1 MSLLTR
7 LSLVNRL
14 VVALLSIAVLI
25 FGVVAITT
33 LKQEL
38 IPSTQAPQ
46 AVVSA
51 TYPGSSP
58 QIVAD
63 EVADPI
69 EQAVKSVTGVTK
81 VSSSSTTGSTNITVE
96 WDYGNDDDKVLADL
110 QNAVNSVKSTLPDE
124 VTTNV
129 QAGSTDD
136 IPVLQLAV
144 ASDLPLDKLGPLVD
158 DRVVDQLEAVD
169 GVRTVQVT
177 GEDTTRIEITTK
189 ASQLDK
195 YDLTVDGVTQSV
207 QSQLTALP
215 AGTSYDAD
223 QALSVEVGTAPDSV
237 KTVAALPVA
246 TEKYGAKR
254 LDQLATVKVAAIERT
269 SISRADG
276 RPSLGLVVLKSSD
289 ADAVA
294 VSHAVTG
301 LTPQL
306 SRDLGHNA
314 SFTTVFDQSPLIEE
328 SLHDLA
334 TEGGLGLGFAVLI
347 ILVFLLSVR
356 STVITAI
363 SIPLSLL
370 IAMVGLWAADYSLN
384 LFTLAALT
392 VAVGRVVDDSIVV
405 IENIKRRT
413 GHTRRPSMDDIV
425 AAVKE
430 VGGAVTASTLT
441 TVAVFLPVA
450 TVSGSTGELF
460 RPFAVTVAIALVA
473 SLVVALTIV
482 PLLAYWFMRGKKT
495 VDGSPAGAADEAEH
509 VTRLQR
515 GYLPL
520 LTFSLKHPVIVL
532 GLALVLLGGT
542 AGATSILKTDFLGSF
557 GDDRALL
564 VTQTLPAGL
573 RLEASAKAAA
583 EVETRL
589 AADRDIKNYQA
600 TVGQPGS
607 PNVVQY
613 SITLTDAADTDAATA
628 NLRSS
633 LAETPDGGDVVVQP
647 GSAAYSSNDLTVT
660 LSGDDEKTLRDAS
673 DQLLTLVKQVP
684 QLTDVT
690 SNLSEQRP
698 LLRVAIDRKRAAELG
713 FTQAEV
719 GSAVSTALQGAMAG
733 TITLDGD
740 TTDVYVRTHT
750 ADASPKQI
758 AALKLPVTQLQQQL
772 AVDKAT
778 DALDA
783 RSDDLKDRGDALSDR
798 GDALSDR
805 SDALTDQQKDLANRQ
820 QATGDEQQDKANAKA
835 QDGKKD
841 LLDSRDDAKDSVGKA
856 KKALSNAKKID
867 VGPAPTPPQ
876 PVNGEPVA
884 TAAQLQYAQQVQAY
898 QAKVAGKQSAI
909 AQASA
914 GVKQAESG
922 VDQLNDQVKSTNEQ
936 LSDSADQQ
944 RTANRYRSESDQL
957 SDEGDALQ
965 DEQKKLTDEQKDL
978 QDDQQDLADD
988 QQDLADLKARPIEV
1002 GDLAKVVT
1010 EDAPSTV
1017 RREDGKQAVTITG
1030 TPSGTDLG
1038 AVNTALTAKVA
1049 EFSPPPGVTV
1059 VSGGASA
1066 DQAKAFSQ
1074 LGLAMGLAIVL
1085 VFIIMV
1091 ATFKSLVQPLI
1102 LLVAIPFAATGAL
1115 GGLLVTGTPLGVPAM
1130 IGLLM
1135 LIGIVVTNAIVLID
1149 LINSYRERGEDP
1161 LTAIIDGARLR
1172 LRPIIMTAAATVF
1185 ALLPMGLGLT
1195 GAGGGFIGRPLAVV
1209 VIGGLVSST
1218 LLTLLLV
1225 PVLYGLVARVAGK
1238 RARAQLAPAVPARA
1252 EGDQPTT
1259 IR

>member
-14 VVALLSIAVLI
+14 VVALLSIAVVI
-25 FGVVAITT
+25 FGIVAITT

-46 AVVSA
+46 AVVNA

-96 WDYGNDDDKVLADL
+96 WDYGNDDDKVLADI
-110 QNAVNSVKSTLPDE
+110 QNAINSVESTLPDG

-129 QAGSTDD
+129 QAGSSDD

-144 ASDLPLDKLGPLVD
+144 ASDLSLTELGPLVE
-158 DRVVDQLEAVD
+158 DRVVNKLEAVD

-189 ASQLDK
+189 AAELDR
-195 YDLTVDGVTQSV
+195 YDLTVAGVTQSV
-207 QSQLTALP
+207 QNELTALP
-215 AGTSYDAD
+215 AGTSYDGD
-223 QALSVEVGTAPDSV
+223 SALSVEVGSAPDSL
-237 KTVAALPVA
+237 KSVAALPIA
-246 TEKYGAKR
+246 TEKHGAKR
-254 LDQLATVKVAAIERT
+254 LDQLASVKISAIERT

-276 RPSLGLVVLKSSD
+276 RPALGLVVLKSSD
-289 ADAVA
+289 ADSVA
-294 VSHAVTG
+294 VSHAVTD
-301 LTPQL
+301 LTPAL
-306 SRDLGHNA
+306 AKDLGNNA
-314 SFTTVFDQSPLIEE
+314 SFTTVFDQSPLIED
-328 SLHDLA
+328 SLNDLA

-473 SLVVALTIV
+473 SLFVALTIV

-495 VDGSPAGAADEAEH
+495 ADGNPATAVAEAER
-509 VTRLQR
+509 VTKLQR

-520 LTFSLKHPVIVL
+520 LTFSLKHPIIVL
-532 GLALVLLGGT
+532 GMALVVLGGT
-542 AGATSILKTDFLGSF
+542 VGATAFLKTDFLGSF

-573 RLEASAKAAA
+573 RLEASSEAA
-583 EVETRL
+583 EQVETTL
-589 AADRDIKNYQA
+589 KNNADIKNYQA

-613 SITLTDAADTDAATA
+613 YITLTDAADPDAAT
-628 NLRSS
+628 NSLRGE
-633 LAETPDGGDVVVQP
+633 LAETRDGGDIVVQP

-660 LSGDDEKTLRDAS
+660 ISGDDAKTLRTAS
-673 DQLLTLVKQVP
+673 DELLTLVKQVP
-684 QLTDVT
+684 DLTDVT
-690 SNLSEQRP
+690 SNLADERP
-698 LLRVAIDRKRAAELG
+698 LLRVSINRTRAAELG
-713 FTQAEV
+713 FTQSEV
-719 GSAVSTALQGAMAG
+719 GAAVSTALQGSKAG
-733 TITLDGD
+733 SITLDND
-740 TTDVYVRTHT
+740 TTDVYIRTH
-750 ADASPKQI
+750 APDASPKQI

-772 AVDKAT
+772 AVDKAS

-783 RSDDLKDRGDALSDR
+783 RSDELTDRGDALTDRGDALSDK
-798 GDALSDR
+798 
-805 SDALTDQQKDLANRQ
+805 SDALADRQTDLADRQ
-820 QATGDEQQDKANAKA
+820 KATGEKQQDKANAKA
-835 QDGKKD
+835 QDGKDD
-841 LLDSRDDAKDSVGKA
+841 LLDSRSDARSAVSKA
-856 KKALSNAKKID
+856 KKALSDAKKID
-867 VGPAPTPPQ
+867 VGQPPAYVPPDPTNPA
-876 PVNGEPVA
+876 VGAAYLVA
-884 TAAQLQYAQQVQAY
+884 LQTY
-898 QAKVAGKQSAI
+898 QGKVAGKQSAI

-914 GVKQAESG
+914 GVKQAEAG
-922 VDQLNDQVKSTNEQ
+922 VDQLDDQVKSTNEQ
-936 LSDSADQQ
+936 LADSADQQ
-944 RTANRYRSESDQL
+944 AQADKYSDEGDQL
-957 SDEGDALQ
+957 SDEGDVLK
-965 DEQKKLTDEQKDL
+965 DEQKKLTDDQK
-978 QDDQQDLADD
+978 DLADD
-988 QQDLADLKARPIEV
+988 QKALGDDQKDLADLKARPIEV
-1002 GDLAKVVT
+1002 GDLATVKT
-1010 EDAPSTV
+1010 EAAPSTV
-1017 RREDGKQAVTITG
+1017 RREDSKQAVTITG
-1030 TPSGTDLG
+1030 TPAGTDLG

-1049 EFSPPPGVTV
+1049 EFTPPPGVTV

-1195 GAGGGFIGRPLAVV
+1195 GAGGGFIGKPLAVV

-1238 RARAQLAPAVPARA
+1238 KARAQLAVATPARA
-1252 EGDQPTT
+1252 EEDTPTT
-1259 IR
+1259 IS

>member
-14 VVALLSIAVLI
+14 VVALLSVAVVI
-25 FGVVAITT
+25 FGVVAVTT

-38 IPSTQAPQ
+38 IPSTTAPM
-46 AVVSA
+46 ALITA

-69 EQAVKSVTGVTK
+69 EQEVRSVTGVTK
-81 VSSSSTTGSTNITVE
+81 VSSSSTTGSSTVTVE
-96 WDYGNDDDKVLADL
+96 WDYGLDNDKVLADIS
-110 QNAVNSVKSTLPDE
+110 NAINSVKSTLPDD

-129 QAGSTDD
+129 AVGSSDD

-144 ASDLPLDKLGPLVD
+144 AADLPLTQLGPLVE
-158 DRVVDQLEAVD
+158 DRVVDKLEAVE

-177 GEDTTRIEITTK
+177 GEDTTRVEITTK
-189 ASQLDK
+189 AAELDK
-195 YDLTVDGVTQSV
+195 YDLTVAGVTQSV
-207 QSQLTALP
+207 TDQLTAIP
-215 AGTSYDAD
+215 AGTSYDGNT
-223 QALSVEVGTAPDSV
+223 ALTVEVGSAPDSV

-246 TEKYGAKR
+246 TEDHGAKR
-254 LDQLATVKVAAIERT
+254 LDQLATVKMASIERT
-269 SISRADG
+269 SISRAGG
-276 RPSLGLVVLKSSD
+276 RPAIGLAVLKSSD
-289 ADAVA
+289 ADSVE
-294 VSHAVTG
+294 VSHAVTA
-301 LTPQL
+301 LTPDL
-306 SRDLGHNA
+306 ARDLGSNA

-356 STVITAI
+356 STIITAI

-460 RPFAVTVAIALVA
+460 RPFAVTVAIALTA
-473 SLVVALTIV
+473 SLFVALTIV

-495 VDGSPAGAADEAEH
+495 ADAREAAGSEAEH

-515 GYLPL
+515 GYLPV
-520 LTFSLKHPVIVL
+520 LTFSLRHPIVVL
-532 GLALVLLGGT
+532 GVAVVILAGT
-542 AGATSILKTDFLGSF
+542 IGATSFLKTDFLGAF

-573 RLEASAKAAA
+573 KLDAAA
-583 EVETRL
+583 EASEQVESEL
-589 AADRDIKNYQA
+589 SANPDVKNYQA
-600 TVGQPGS
+600 TIGQPGS
-607 PNVVQY
+607 PNLVQY
-613 SITLTDAADTDAATA
+613 FITLTDEADTIAATA
-628 NLRSS
+628 NLRSQ
-633 LAETPDGGDVVVQP
+633 LAETPDGGEIVVEP

-660 LSGDDEKTLRDAS
+660 LSGADADTLRQAS
-673 DQLLTLVKQVP
+673 DDLLGMVKQVP

-690 SNLSEQRP
+690 SNLADERP
-698 LLRVAIDRKRAAELG
+698 QLRISINRNRAAELG
-713 FTQAEV
+713 FTQGEIGA
-719 GSAVSTALQGAMAG
+719 GISSALQGAKAG
-733 TITLDGD
+733 SITVDND
-740 TTDVYVRTHT
+740 TTDVYVRTH
-750 ADASPKQI
+750 APDATPKQI
-758 AALKLPVTQLQQQL
+758 AALKLPITALQQQL
-772 AVDKAT
+772 AVDKAS

-798 GDALSDR
+798 GDALTDQ
-805 SDALTDQQKDLANRQ
+805 SDALTDRQKNLADRQ
-820 QATGDEQQDKANAKA
+820 QATGDEQQDDANEKADDAK
-835 QDGKKD
+835 DD
-841 LLDSRDDAKDSVGKA
+841 LVDSRDDAKDAVKKA
-856 KKALSNAKKID
+856 KEDLDEAENTPKPRPADPAITANVLANAQALAAWQGRID
-867 VGPAPTPPQ
+867 
-876 PVNGEPVA
+876 
-884 TAAQLQYAQQVQAY
+884 
-898 QAKVAGKQSAI
+898 QAKI
-909 AQASA
+909 AL
-914 GVKQAESG
+914 KQAESG

-936 LSDSADQQ
+936 LDDSADQQ
-944 RTANRYRSESDQL
+944 RTADRYRSESDTL
-957 SDEGDALQ
+957 SDEGDVLQ
-965 DEQKKLTDEQKDL
+965 DEQKKLTDDQKDL
-978 QDDQQDLADD
+978 QDDQSDLADD

-1002 GDLAKVVT
+1002 RDVAKVET

-1030 TPSGTDLG
+1030 TPAGSDLG
-1038 AVNTALTAKVA
+1038 SVNTALTAKVA
-1049 EFSPPPGVTV
+1049 EFTPPAGVTV

-1091 ATFKSLVQPLI
+1091 ATFKSLIQPLI

-1149 LINSYRERGEDP
+1149 LINTYRERGEDP

-1195 GAGGGFIGRPLAVV
+1195 GAGGGFIGKPLAVV

-1238 RARAQLAPAVPARA
+1238 RARAQLAGVPVRA
-1252 EGDQPTT
+1252 EEDLPTVG
-1259 IR
+1259 R

>member
-1 MSLLTR
+1 MSHLTR

-14 VVALLSIAVLI
+14 VVALLSIAVVV
-25 FGVVAITT
+25 FGIVAITT

-46 AVVSA
+46 AFINA

-58 QIVAD
+58 AIVAD

-69 EQAVKSVTGVTK
+69 EQAVRSVTGVTK
-81 VSSSSTTGSTNITVE
+81 VSSTSTTGSTNITVE
-96 WDYGNDDDKVLADL
+96 WDYGNDDDTVVADL
-110 QNAVNSVKSTLPDE
+110 QNAVNSVESTLPDE

-129 QAGSTDD
+129 QTGSSDD

-144 ASDLPLDKLGPLVD
+144 ASDLSLTQLGTLVD
-158 DRVVDQLEAVD
+158 DRVVNKLEAVD

-177 GEDTTRIEITTK
+177 GQDTTRIEITTK

-195 YDLTVDGVTQSV
+195 YDLTVAGVTQSV

-215 AGTSYDAD
+215 AGTSYDGSS
-223 QALSVEVGTAPDSV
+223 ALSVEVGTAPNSLES
-237 KTVAALPVA
+237 VAALPIA
-246 TEKYGAKR
+246 TEDHGAKR
-254 LDQLATVKVAAIERT
+254 LDQLATVEISAIERT

-276 RPSLGLVVLKSSD
+276 RPALGLVVLKSSD

-294 VSHAVTG
+294 VSHAVTD

-306 SRDLGHNA
+306 ARDLGSNA

-328 SLHDLA
+328 SLNDLA
-334 TEGGLGLGFAVLI
+334 VEGALGLGFAVLI

-356 STVITAI
+356 STIITAI

-413 GHTRRPSMDDIV
+413 GHTLRPSMDDIV

-473 SLVVALTIV
+473 SLFVALTIV
-482 PLLAYWFMRGKKT
+482 PLLAYWFMRGKKAP
-495 VDGSPAGAADEAEH
+495 DGSLAATANEAEH

-520 LTFSLKHPVIVL
+520 LVFSLKHPIIVL
-532 GLALVLLGGT
+532 GLAVVVLAGT
-542 AGATSILKTDFLGSF
+542 VGATSFLKTNFLGSF

-573 RLEASAKAAA
+573 RLEASSEAA
-583 EVETRL
+583 EQVE
-589 AADRDIKNYQA
+589 AALRSNEDVKNYQA

-613 SITLTDAADTDAATA
+613 FLTLTDAADTVAATN
-628 NLRSS
+628 NLRSQ
-633 LAETPDGGDVVVQP
+633 LAETRDGGDIVVQP

-660 LSGDDEKTLRDAS
+660 LSGDDADKLRTAS
-673 DQLLTLVKQVP
+673 DELLTLVKQVP

-690 SNLSEQRP
+690 SNLADERP
-698 LLRVAIDRKRAAELG
+698 LLRVSINRTRAAELG
-713 FTQAEV
+713 FTQAEI
-719 GSAVSTALQGAMAG
+719 GSAVSTALQGSKAG
-733 TITLDGD
+733 SITLDND
-740 TTDVYVRTHT
+740 TTDVYVRTHSR
-750 ADASPKQI
+750 DASPKQI
-758 AALKLPVTQLQQQL
+758 AALKLPVSQLQQQL
-772 AVDKAT
+772 AVDKAS
-778 DALDA
+778 DALEK
-783 RSDDLKDRGDALSDR
+783 RSDDLSDR

-805 SDALTDQQKDLANRQ
+805 SDTLSDQQKDLGDRQ
-820 QATGDEQQDKANAKA
+820 KATGEEQQDKANAKA
-835 QDGKKD
+835 QQGKED
-841 LLDSRDDAKDSVGKA
+841 LLDSRGDARKAVRQAKKQLAEAEKA
-856 KKALSNAKKID
+856 KPMFD
-867 VGPAPTPPQ
+867 TVPP
-876 PVNGEPVA
+876 PG
-884 TAAQLQYAQQVQAY
+884 TAEAILYAQSEGARKANIE
-898 QAKVAGKQSAI
+898 QAK
-909 AQASA
+909 A
-914 GVKQAESG
+914 GVKQAEAG
-922 VDQLNDQVKSTNEQ
+922 VDQLDDQVKSTNEQ
-936 LSDSADQQ
+936 LSDSAEQQ
-944 RTANRYRSESDQL
+944 AQSDAYSNESDRL
-957 SDEGDALQ
+957 ADAGEVLQ
-965 DEQKKLTDEQKDL
+965 DEQKKLQDEQKE
-978 QDDQQDLADD
+978 LAED

-1002 GDLAKVVT
+1002 GDVAKVRT

-1038 AVNTALTAKVA
+1038 AVNTALMAKVA
-1049 EFSPPPGVTV
+1049 EFTPPPGVEV
-1059 VSGGASA
+1059 VQGGASA

-1074 LGLAMGLAIVL
+1074 LGLAMALAILL

-1115 GGLLVTGTPLGVPAM
+1115 AGLLLTGTPLGVPAM

-1149 LINSYRERGEDP
+1149 LINHYRLRGEDP

-1195 GAGGGFIGRPLAVV
+1195 GAGGGFIGKPLAVV

-1238 RARAQLAPAVPARA
+1238 QARAQLAAVPAARA
-1252 EGDQPTT
+1252 AEEDRPTVG
-1259 IR
+1259 R

>member
-1 MSLLTR
+1 MSHLTR

-14 VVALLSIAVLI
+14 VVALLSIAVVI

-38 IPSTQAPQ
+38 IPSTTAPM
-46 AVVSA
+46 AMVTA

-69 EQAVKSVTGVTK
+69 EQAVQGVTGVTK
-81 VSSSSTTGSTNITVE
+81 VSSSSTTGSSNITVE
-96 WDYGNDDDKVLADL
+96 WDYGLDNDKVLSDIS
-110 QNAVNSVKSTLPDE
+110 NAINSIESTLPDD

-129 QAGSTDD
+129 QTGGSDD

-144 ASDLPLDKLGPLVD
+144 ASDLSLTKLGPLVD
-158 DRVVDQLEAVD
+158 DRVVDKLEAVD

-177 GEDTTRIEITTK
+177 GEDTTRVEITTK
-189 ASQLDK
+189 AAELDK
-195 YDLTVDGVTQSV
+195 YDLTVAGVTQSV
-207 QSQLTALP
+207 TDQLTALP
-215 AGTSYDAD
+215 AGTSYDGSS
-223 QALSVEVGTAPDSV
+223 ALTVEVGSAPDSV
-237 KTVAALPVA
+237 KSVARLPIA
-246 TEKYGAKR
+246 TEDHGAKR
-254 LDQLATVKVAAIERT
+254 LDQLATVKIASIERT

-276 RPSLGLVVLKSSD
+276 RPALGLTVLKTSD
-289 ADAVA
+289 ADSVE
-294 VSHAVTG
+294 VSHAVTA
-301 LTPQL
+301 LTPEL
-306 SRDLGHNA
+306 ARDLGNNA

-328 SLHDLA
+328 SLNDLA

-356 STVITAI
+356 STIITAI

-460 RPFAVTVAIALVA
+460 RPFAVTVAIALTA
-473 SLVVALTIV
+473 SLFVALTIV
-482 PLLAYWFMRGKKT
+482 PLLAFWFMRGKKT
-495 VDGSPAGAADEAEH
+495 VEAREAAESESER

-520 LTFSLKHPVIVL
+520 LTFSLKHPIVVV
-532 GLALVLLGGT
+532 GVAVAILAGT
-542 AGATSILKTDFLGSF
+542 IGATSFLKTDFLGSF

-573 RLEASAKAAA
+573 KLEASSEAA
-583 EVETRL
+583 EQVESELKANT
-589 AADRDIKNYQA
+589 DIKNYQA
-600 TVGQPGS
+600 TIGQPGS
-607 PNVVQY
+607 PNLVQY
-613 SITLTDAADTDAATA
+613 YITLTDTADTVAATN
-628 NLRSS
+628 NLRSQ
-633 LAETPDGGDVVVQP
+633 LAETPDGGDIVVEP

-660 LSGDDEKTLRDAS
+660 VSGDDAKTLRTAS
-673 DQLLTLVKQVP
+673 DELLGMVKQVP
-684 QLTDVT
+684 SLTDVS
-690 SNLSEQRP
+690 SNLADERP
-698 LLRVAIDRKRAAELG
+698 LLRVSINRTRAAELG
-713 FTQAEV
+713 FTQAEI
-719 GSAVSTALQGAMAG
+719 GAGVSSALQGAKAG
-733 TITLDGD
+733 SITLDND
-740 TTDVYVRTHT
+740 TTDVYVRTH
-750 ADASPKQI
+750 APDATPKQI
-758 AALKLPVTQLQQQL
+758 AALKLPITPLQKQL

-783 RSDDLKDRGDALSDR
+783 RSDDLKDRGDALTDR
-798 GDALSDR
+798 GDALSDQ
-805 SDALTDQQKDLANRQ
+805 SDALADRQTDLGDRQ
-820 QATGDEQQDKANAKA
+820 QATGDKQQDDANKKA
-835 QDGKKD
+835 QDGKDD
-841 LLDSRDDAKDSVGKA
+841 LVDSRDDAKDAVKKA
-856 KKALSNAKKID
+856 KKALSDAKKID
-867 VGPAPTPPQ
+867 VGDQPTYVAPDPDNPA
-876 PVNGEPVA
+876 VG
-884 TAAQLQYAQQVQAY
+884 AAYLAALQTY
-898 QAKVAGKQSAI
+898 QGKVAGKESAI
-909 AQASA
+909 QQASA
-914 GVKQAESG
+914 AVKQAESG
-922 VDQLNDQVKSTNEQ
+922 VDQLDDQVKSTNEQ
-936 LSDSADQQ
+936 LDDSADQQ
-944 RTANRYRSESDQL
+944 RTADRYRGESDQL
-957 SDEGDALQ
+957 TDDGDVLK
-965 DEQKKLTDEQKDL
+965 DEQKRLTDDQKDL
-978 QDDQQDLADD
+978 QDDQSDLADD

-1002 GDLAKVVT
+1002 GDVAKVLI

-1030 TPSGTDLG
+1030 TPAGTDLG

-1049 EFSPPPGVTV
+1049 EFTPPPGVTV
-1059 VSGGASA
+1059 VAGGASA

-1091 ATFKSLVQPLI
+1091 ATFKSLIQPLI

-1149 LINSYRERGEDP
+1149 LINTYRERGEDP

-1195 GAGGGFIGRPLAVV
+1195 GAGGGFIGKPLAVV

-1225 PVLYGLVARVAGK
+1225 PVLYGLVARVVGK
-1238 RARAQLAPAVPARA
+1238 KARVQLAGVPTAPV
-1252 EGDQPTT
+1252 EEETPTVG
-1259 IR
+1259 R

>member
-14 VVALLSIAVLI
+14 VVALLSIAVVI
-25 FGVVAITT
+25 FGIVAITT

-46 AVVSA
+46 AVVNA

-69 EQAVKSVTGVTK
+69 EQAVRSVTGVTK

-96 WDYGNDDDKVLADL
+96 WDYGNDDDKVLADI
-110 QNAVNSVKSTLPDE
+110 QNAINTVKSTLPDE

-144 ASDLPLDKLGPLVD
+144 ASDLSLTKLGPLVE
-158 DRVVDQLEAVD
+158 DRVVNKLEAVD

-189 ASQLDK
+189 ASRLDK
-195 YDLTVDGVTQSV
+195 YDLTVAGVTQSV

-215 AGTSYDAD
+215 AGTSYDGD

-237 KTVAALPVA
+237 ETVAALPIA
-246 TEKYGAKR
+246 TEKHGAKR
-254 LDQLATVKVAAIERT
+254 LDQLATVKVSAIERT

-276 RPSLGLVVLKSSD
+276 RPALGLVVLKSAD
-289 ADAVA
+289 ADSVA
-294 VSHAVTG
+294 VSHAVIA
-301 LTPQL
+301 LTPEL
-306 SRDLGHNA
+306 ARDLGNNA
-314 SFTTVFDQSPLIEE
+314 SFTTVFDQSPLIEQ

-356 STVITAI
+356 STIITAI

-370 IAMVGLWAADYSLN
+370 IAMVGLWVADYSLN

-473 SLVVALTIV
+473 SLFVALTIV

-495 VDGSPAGAADEAEH
+495 ADGDPAAAVDEAEH
-509 VTRLQR
+509 VTKLQR
-515 GYLPL
+515 GYLPV
-520 LTFSLKHPVIVL
+520 LTFSLKHPFVVL
-532 GLALVLLGGT
+532 GMALVLLGGT
-542 AGATSILKTDFLGSF
+542 VGATAFLKTDFLGSF

-573 RLEASAKAAA
+573 RLEASSKAAA
-583 EVETRL
+583 EVETSL
-589 AADRDIKNYQA
+589 QANADVKNYQA

-613 SITLTDAADTDAATA
+613 FLTLTDAADTEAATA
-628 NLRSS
+628 NLRSQ
-633 LAETPDGGDVVVQP
+633 LAETPDGGDIVVQP

-660 LSGDDEKTLRDAS
+660 ISGDDEKTLRDS
-673 DQLLTLVKQVP
+673 SEQLLTLVKQVP

-690 SNLSEQRP
+690 SNLSEERP
-698 LLRVAIDRKRAAELG
+698 LLRVAINRRRAAELG
-713 FTQAEV
+713 FTQAEI
-719 GSAVSTALQGAMAG
+719 GSAVSTALQGAKAG
-733 TITLDGD
+733 TVTLNSD
-740 TTDVYVRTHT
+740 TTDVVVRTH
-750 ADASPKQI
+750 APDASPKQI

-772 AVDKAT
+772 AVDKAS

-783 RSDDLKDRGDALSDR
+783 RSDELTDR

-805 SDALTDQQKDLANRQ
+805 SDALSDKQKDLGDRQ
-820 QATGDEQQDKANAKA
+820 KAAGEEQQDKANAKA
-835 QDGKKD
+835 QDGKRD
-841 LLDSRDDAKDSVGKA
+841 LLDSRSDARSAVSKA
-856 KKALSNAKKID
+856 KRGVAEAKKIP
-867 VGPAPTPPQ
+867 VLPEPTLQANPTA
-876 PVNGEPVA
+876 VA
-884 TAAQLQYAQQVQAY
+884 LQAY
-898 QAKVAGKQSAI
+898 QAAYTQYRQSVASRENAVE
-909 AQASA
+909 QAKA

-922 VDQLNDQVKSTNEQ
+922 VDQLDDQVKSTNEQ
-936 LSDSADQQ
+936 LADSADQQ
-944 RTANRYRSESDQL
+944 AQSEAFSNEGDRL

-965 DEQKKLTDEQKDL
+965 DEQKKLQDDQKDL
-978 QDDQQDLADD
+978 GEDQK
-988 QQDLADLKARPIEV
+988 DLADLKARPIEV
-1002 GDLAKVVT
+1002 GDVAKVRT
-1010 EDAPSTV
+1010 ENAPSTV
-1017 RREDGKQAVTITG
+1017 RREDGKRAVTITG

-1149 LINSYRERGEDP
+1149 LINHYRLRGEDP

-1195 GAGGGFIGRPLAVV
+1195 GAGGGFIGKPLAVV

-1238 RARAQLAPAVPARA
+1238 KARAQLAPAAARA
-1252 EGDQPTT
+1252 EVDTPTVVS
-1259 IR
+1259 

>member
-1 MSLLTR
+1 MTR

-14 VVALLSIAVLI
+14 VVALLSIAVVI
-25 FGVVAITT
+25 FGVVAITA

-38 IPSTQAPQ
+38 IPSTTAPQ
-46 AVVSA
+46 ALVSA
-51 TYPGSSP
+51 TYAGSSP

-69 EQAVKSVTGVTK
+69 EQAVRSVTGVTK
-81 VSSSSTTGSTNITVE
+81 VSSSSTTGSTSITVE
-96 WDYGNDDDKVLADL
+96 WDYGLDNDKVLADI
-110 QNAVNSVKSTLPDE
+110 QNAINSVESTLPAD

-129 QAGSTDD
+129 QQGSSDD

-144 ASDLPLDKLGPLVD
+144 ASDLPLTKLGPLVD
-158 DRVVDQLEAVD
+158 DRVVDKLEAVD
-169 GVRTVQVT
+169 GVRTVQVS

-189 ASQLDK
+189 ASQLEK
-195 YDLTVDGVTQSV
+195 YDLTVAGVTQSITD
-207 QSQLTALP
+207 QLTALP
-215 AGTSYDAD
+215 AGTSYDGSS
-223 QALSVEVGTAPDSV
+223 ALTVEVGSAPDSV
-237 KTVAALPVA
+237 KSVAALPIA
-246 TEKYGAKR
+246 TEKDGAKR
-254 LDQLATVKVAAIERT
+254 LDQLATVKIASIERT

-276 RPSLGLVVLKSSD
+276 RPALGLAVLKSSD

-294 VSHAVTG
+294 VSHAVNG
-301 LTPQL
+301 LTPEL
-306 SRDLGHNA
+306 TRDLGNNA

-392 VAVGRVVDDSIVV
+392 IAVGRVVDDSIVV

-460 RPFAVTVAIALVA
+460 RPFAVTVAIALTA
-473 SLVVALTIV
+473 SLFVALTIV

-495 VDGSPAGAADEAEH
+495 AEAREEAASEAEH

-520 LTFSLKHPVIVL
+520 LTFSLKHPVVVL
-532 GLALVLLGGT
+532 GVAGAILAGT
-542 AGATSILKTDFLGSF
+542 LGATSLLKTDFLGSF

-573 RLEASAKAAA
+573 RLEATAEKAAQ
-583 EVETRL
+583 VESEL
-589 AADRDIKNYQA
+589 ASNRDIKNYQA

-607 PNVVQY
+607 PNIVTY
-613 SITLTDAADTDAATA
+613 SITLNDTVDTDAATA
-628 NLRSS
+628 NLRSQLVES
-633 LAETPDGGDVVVQP
+633 SDGGDIVVQP

-660 LSGDDEKTLRDAS
+660 LSGDDAATLRTAS
-673 DQLLTLVKQVP
+673 DELLGMVKQVP

-690 SNLSEQRP
+690 SNLSDERP
-698 LLRVAIDRKRAAELG
+698 LLRVAINRNRAAELG
-713 FTQAEV
+713 FTQGEIGA
-719 GSAVSTALQGAMAG
+719 AVSTALQGSKAG
-733 TITLDGD
+733 SITLDND
-740 TTDVYVRTHT
+740 TTDVFVRTH
-750 ADASPKQI
+750 APDATPKQI
-758 AALKLPVTQLQQQL
+758 AALKLPVSQLQQQM

-783 RSDDLKDRGDALSDR
+783 RSDELSDQ

-805 SDALTDQQKDLANRQ
+805 SDALTDKQKDLADRQ
-820 QATGDEQQDKANAKA
+820 KATGEEQQDKANAKA
-835 QDGKKD
+835 QDGKND
-841 LLDSRDDAKDSVGKA
+841 LLDSRDDAKDAVSKA
-856 KKALSNAKKID
+856 KKALANAKKAP
-867 VGPAPTPPQ
+867 VPTPPK
-876 PVNGEPVA
+876 PPTTPDE
-884 TAAQLQYAQQVQAY
+884 AAALQFQ
-898 QAKVAGKQSAI
+898 I
-909 AQASA
+909 AQKQYLQELGAREGAIEQARA

-922 VDQLNDQVKSTNEQ
+922 VDQLDDQVKSTNEQ
-936 LSDSADQQ
+936 LSDSAQQ
-944 RTANRYRSESDQL
+944 QAQSDAYSNESDQL

-978 QDDQQDLADD
+978 ADD
-988 QQDLADLKARPIEV
+988 QKDLQDLKARPIEV
-1002 GDLAKVVT
+1002 GDVAKVVT
-1010 EDAPSTV
+1010 ENAPSTV

-1030 TPSGTDLG
+1030 TPGGTDLG
-1038 AVNTALTAKVA
+1038 AVNTALQAKVA
-1049 EFSPPPGVTV
+1049 EFTPPAGVQV
-1059 VSGGASA
+1059 VQGGASA

-1149 LINSYRERGEDP
+1149 LINHYRLRGEDP

-1185 ALLPMGLGLT
+1185 ALLPMGLGIT
-1195 GAGGGFIGRPLAVV
+1195 GAGGGFIGKPLAVV

-1225 PVLYGLVARVAGK
+1225 PTLYGLVARVAGK
-1238 RARAQLAPAVPARA
+1238 KARAQLAAAAPARA
-1252 EGDQPTT
+1252 EEDTPTT
-1259 IR
+1259 IS

>member
-1 MSLLTR
+1 VSYLTR

-14 VVALLSIAVLI
+14 VVALLSIAVVI
-25 FGVVAITT
+25 FGFVAITT

-38 IPSTQAPQ
+38 IPSTQAPM
-46 AVVSA
+46 ALVTA
-51 TYPGSSP
+51 TYSGSSP

-69 EQAVKSVTGVTK
+69 EQAVRSVTGVTK

-96 WDYGNDDDKVLADL
+96 WDYGQNDDKVLSDIS
-110 QNAVNSVKSTLPDE
+110 NAVNSVKSTIPDG

-129 QAGSTDD
+129 QTGSSDD

-144 ASDLPLDKLGPLVD
+144 ASDLPLPKLGPLVK
-158 DRVVDQLEAVD
+158 DRVVDKLEAVD

-177 GEDTTRIEITTK
+177 GEDTTRIEITTR
-189 ASQLDK
+189 AAELDR
-195 YDLTVDGVTQSV
+195 YDLTVASVTQSV

-215 AGTSYDAD
+215 AGTSYDGD
-223 QALSVEVGTAPDSV
+223 SALSVEVGTAPDSL
-237 KTVAALPVA
+237 KSVASLPIA
-246 TEKYGAKR
+246 TEKHGAKR
-254 LDQLATVKVAAIERT
+254 LDQLATVKVSAIERT
-269 SISRADG
+269 SISRSDG
-276 RPSLGLVVLKSSD
+276 RPALGLVVLKSAD
-289 ADAVA
+289 ADSVA
-294 VSHAVTG
+294 VSHAVTA
-301 LTPQL
+301 LTPAL
-306 SRDLGHNA
+306 AKDLGSNA
-314 SFTTVFDQSPLIEE
+314 TFTTVFDQSPLIEN
-328 SLHDLA
+328 SLNDLA

-460 RPFAVTVAIALVA
+460 RPFAVTVAIALTA
-473 SLVVALTIV
+473 SLFVALTIV
-482 PLLAYWFMRGKKT
+482 PLLAYWFMRGKKAP
-495 VDGSPAGAADEAEH
+495 DGSVVAPVNEAEH

-520 LTFSLKHPVIVL
+520 LTFSLKHPIIVL
-532 GLALVLLGGT
+532 GMAVVVLAGT
-542 AGATSILKTDFLGSF
+542 VGATAFLKTDFLGSF

-573 RLEASAKAAA
+573 RLDASSKAA
-583 EVETRL
+583 EQVETAL
-589 AADRDIKNYQA
+589 QSNGDIKTYQA
-600 TVGQPGS
+600 TVGEPGA

-613 SITLTDAADTDAATA
+613 YITLTDAADTVAATD
-628 NLRSS
+628 NLRSQ
-633 LAETPDGGDVVVQP
+633 LAETPDGGDIVVQP

-660 LSGDDEKTLRDAS
+660 LSGDNADTLRAAS
-673 DQLLTLVKQVP
+673 DDLLTIVKQVP

-690 SNLSEQRP
+690 SNLADERP
-698 LLRVAIDRKRAAELG
+698 LLRVSINRTRAAELG
-713 FTQAEV
+713 FTQGEV
-719 GSAVSTALQGAMAG
+719 GDAVSTALQGAKAG
-733 TITLDGD
+733 SITLDND
-740 TTDVYVRTHT
+740 TTDVYIRTHT
-750 ADASPKQI
+750 PDATPQQI

-772 AVDKAT
+772 AVNKAS

-783 RSDDLKDRGDALSDR
+783 RSDALTARGDALTDRGDALTDK
-798 GDALSDR
+798 
-805 SDALTDQQKDLANRQ
+805 SDALADQQKDLADRQ
-820 QATGDEQQDKANAKA
+820 KATGEKQQDKANAKA
-835 QDGKKD
+835 QDGKND
-841 LLDSRDDAKDSVGKA
+841 LLDSRSDARKAVTKA
-856 KKALSNAKKID
+856 KKALSDAKKIQLPPE
-867 VGPAPTPPQ
+867 PAPGAPGTP
-876 PVNGEPVA
+876 V
-884 TAAQLQYAQQVQAY
+884 TAEQIAYQQAY
-898 QAKVAGKQSAI
+898 AGKQSAI

-922 VDQLNDQVKSTNEQ
+922 VGQLNDQVKSTNEQ
-936 LSDSADQQ
+936 LSDSAKQQ
-944 RTANRYRSESDQL
+944 AQADEYSNEGDQL
-957 SDEGDALQ
+957 SNAGDALK
-965 DEQKKLTDEQKDL
+965 DEQKRLTDDQKA
-978 QDDQQDLADD
+978 LADD
-988 QQDLADLKARPIEV
+988 QKDLGDDQKDLADLKARPIEV
-1002 GDLAKVVT
+1002 RDVATVKT
-1010 EDAPSTV
+1010 ENAPSTV

-1030 TPSGTDLG
+1030 TPGGTDLG
-1038 AVNTALTAKVA
+1038 AVNTALMAKVA
-1049 EFSPPPGVTV
+1049 EFTPPPGVQV
-1059 VSGGASA
+1059 VQGGASA

-1091 ATFKSLVQPLI
+1091 ATFKSLIQPLI

-1115 GGLLVTGTPLGVPAM
+1115 AGLLVTGTPLGVPAM

-1195 GAGGGFIGRPLAVV
+1195 GAGGGFIGKPLAVV

-1238 RARAQLAPAVPARA
+1238 KARAQLSPGPLRA
-1252 EGDQPTT
+1252 EEETPTVG
-1259 IR
+1259 R

>member
-14 VVALLSIAVLI
+14 VVALLSIAVVI
-25 FGVVAITT
+25 FGIVSITT

-38 IPSTQAPQ
+38 IPSTTAPM
-46 AVVSA
+46 AMVTA

-69 EQAVKSVTGVTK
+69 EQAVQGVTGVIK
-81 VSSSSTTGSTNITVE
+81 VSSSSTTGSSQITVE
-96 WDYGNDDDKVLADL
+96 WDYGLDNDKVLADIS
-110 QNAVNSVKSTLPDE
+110 NAVNSVESTLPE
-124 VTTNV
+124 NVTTNV
-129 QAGSTDD
+129 AAGSSDD

-144 ASDLPLDKLGPLVD
+144 ASDLTLTKLGTLVD
-158 DRVVDQLEAVD
+158 DRVVDKLEAVD
-169 GVRTVQVT
+169 GVRTVQVS
-177 GEDTTRIEITTK
+177 GQDTTRVEITTK
-189 ASQLDK
+189 AAQLDR
-195 YDLTVDGVTQSV
+195 YDLTVAGVTQSV
-207 QSQLTALP
+207 TDQLTALP
-215 AGTSYDAD
+215 AGTSYDGD
-223 QALSVEVGTAPDSV
+223 TALTVEVGSAPDSV
-237 KTVAALPVA
+237 KTVAALPIA
-246 TEKYGAKR
+246 TQDHGAKR
-254 LDQLATVKVAAIERT
+254 LDQLATVKIASIERT

-276 RPSLGLVVLKSSD
+276 RPALGLTVLKTSD
-289 ADAVA
+289 ADAVE
-294 VSHAVTG
+294 VSHAVTD
-301 LTPQL
+301 LTPEL
-306 SRDLGHNA
+306 ARDLGNNA

-328 SLHDLA
+328 SLNDLA

-356 STVITAI
+356 STIITAI

-460 RPFAVTVAIALVA
+460 RPFAVTVAIALTA
-473 SLVVALTIV
+473 SLFVALTIV

-495 VDGSPAGAADEAEH
+495 VEARDAAASEAEK

-515 GYLPL
+515 GYLPVL
-520 LTFSLKHPVIVL
+520 LFSLRRPFVVIGVAVAL
-532 GLALVLLGGT
+532 LAGT
-542 AGATSILKTDFLGSF
+542 IGATAFLKTDFLGSF

-573 RLEASAKAAA
+573 KLEAGSKAA
-583 EVETRL
+583 EQVE
-589 AADRDIKNYQA
+589 AALKANPDVKNYQA
-600 TVGQPGS
+600 TIGQPGS
-607 PNVVQY
+607 PNLVQY
-613 SITLTDAADTDAATA
+613 FITLTDTADTEAATT
-628 NLRSS
+628 NLRSQ
-633 LAETPDGGDVVVQP
+633 LAETPDGGEIVVEP

-660 LSGDDEKTLRDAS
+660 LSGDDAETLRTAS
-673 DQLLTLVKQVP
+673 DELLGMVKTVP
-684 QLTDVT
+684 SLTDVS
-690 SNLSEQRP
+690 SNLADERP
-698 LLRVAIDRKRAAELG
+698 LLRVAINKRRAAELG
-713 FTQAEV
+713 FTQAEI
-719 GSAVSTALQGAMAG
+719 GAGVSTALQGAKAG
-733 TITLDGD
+733 SITLDND
-740 TTDVYVRTHT
+740 TTDVYIRTH
-750 ADASPKQI
+750 APDATPKQI

-772 AVDKAT
+772 AVDKAS
-778 DALDA
+778 DALEK
-783 RSDDLKDRGDALSDR
+783 RSDDLSDR

-805 SDALTDQQKDLANRQ
+805 SDALSDQQKDLADRQ
-820 QATGDEQQDKANAKA
+820 KATGEEQQDKANAKA
-835 QDGKKD
+835 QEGKDD
-841 LLDSRDDAKDSVGKA
+841 LVDSRSDARTAVSKA
-856 KKALSNAKKID
+856 KKALSEAKKIKL
-867 VGPAPTPPQ
+867 PP
-876 PVNGEPVA
+876 EPVPGA
-884 TAAQLQYAQQVQAY
+884 PGTPVTAEQIAY
-898 QAKVAGKQSAI
+898 QQAFQAKQGAI
-909 AQASA
+909 AQAEA

-922 VDQLNDQVKSTNEQ
+922 VDQLNDQVNSTNEQ
-936 LSDSADQQ
+936 LSDSAEQQ
-944 RTANRYRSESDQL
+944 AQSDRYSNEGDRL
-957 SDEGDALQ
+957 SDAGEVLQ
-965 DEQKKLTDEQKDL
+965 DEQKELQDEQKEL
-978 QDDQQDLADD
+978 AEDQS
-988 QQDLADLKARPIEV
+988 DLADLKARPIEV
-1002 GDLAKVVT
+1002 RDVADVVT
-1010 EDAPSTV
+1010 ENAPSTV

-1030 TPSGTDLG
+1030 TPAGTDLG

-1049 EFSPPPGVTV
+1049 EFTPPAGVTV
-1059 VSGGASA
+1059 VAGGASA

-1091 ATFKSLVQPLI
+1091 ATFKSLIQPLI
-1102 LLVAIPFAATGAL
+1102 LLVAVPFAATGAL

-1149 LINSYRERGEDP
+1149 LINTYRERGEDP

-1195 GAGGGFIGRPLAVV
+1195 GAGGGFIGKPLAVV

-1238 RARAQLAPAVPARA
+1238 RARAQLAGVPARA
-1252 EGDQPTT
+1252 EEELPTVG
-1259 IR
+1259 R

>member
-14 VVALLSIAVLI
+14 VVALLSIAVVI
-25 FGVVAITT
+25 FGVVAVTT

-38 IPSTQAPQ
+38 IPSTQAPM
-46 AVVSA
+46 AMITA

-63 EVADPI
+63 DVADPI
-69 EQAVKSVTGVTK
+69 EQAVRSVTGVTK
-81 VSSSSTTGSTNITVE
+81 VSSASTTGSSTITVE
-96 WDYGNDDDKVLADL
+96 WDYGLDDDKVLSDIT
-110 QNAVNSVKSTLPDE
+110 NAINSIESTLPDD
-124 VTTNV
+124 VKTNV
-129 QAGSTDD
+129 AAGSSDD

-144 ASDLPLDKLGPLVD
+144 ASDLPLTKLGPLVD
-158 DRVVDQLEAVD
+158 NRVVDKLEAVD

-177 GEDTTRIEITTK
+177 GEDTTRIEITPDAAT
-189 ASQLDK
+189 LDK
-195 YDLTVDGVTQSV
+195 YDLTVAGVTQSV
-207 QSQLTALP
+207 TDQLTSIP
-215 AGTSYDAD
+215 AGTSYDGNS
-223 QALSVEVGTAPDSV
+223 ALTVEVGAAPDSV
-237 KTVAALPVA
+237 KTVAALPIA
-246 TEKYGAKR
+246 TEKHGAKR
-254 LDQLATVKVAAIERT
+254 LDELATVKVAAIERT
-269 SISRADG
+269 SISRSDG

-294 VSHAVTG
+294 VSHAVTA
-301 LTPQL
+301 LTPSL
-306 SRDLGHNA
+306 AHDLGNNA
-314 SFTTVFDQSPLIEE
+314 TFTTVFDQSPLIEQ

-334 TEGGLGLGFAVLI
+334 TEGALGLGFAVLI

-370 IAMVGLWAADYSLN
+370 IAMVGLWAANYSLN

-460 RPFAVTVAIALVA
+460 RPFAVTVAIALTA
-473 SLVVALTIV
+473 SLFVALTIV
-482 PLLAYWFMRGKKT
+482 PLLAFWFMRGKKSAEAREAA
-495 VDGSPAGAADEAEH
+495 GSQAEH

-520 LTFSLKHPVIVL
+520 LTFSLRHPIIVL
-532 GLALVLLGGT
+532 GVAVAILGGT
-542 AGATSILKTDFLGSF
+542 IGATSLLKTDFLGSF

-573 RLEASAKAAA
+573 KLETSAQQAAK
-583 EVETRL
+583 VETEL
-589 AADRDIKNYQA
+589 STNTDIKTYQA

-613 SITLTDAADTDAATA
+613 SITLTDAADTVAATN
-628 NLRSS
+628 NLRSE
-633 LAETPDGGDVVVQP
+633 LAESNTDGGDIVVQP

-660 LSGDDEKTLRDAS
+660 VSGDDEKTLRTAS
-673 DQLLTLVKQVP
+673 DQLLGMVKTVP
-684 QLTDVT
+684 SLTDVS
-690 SNLSEQRP
+690 SNLSDERP
-698 LLRVAIDRKRAAELG
+698 LLRVAINRNRAAELG
-713 FTQAEV
+713 FTQAEI
-719 GSAVSTALQGAMAG
+719 GAAVSTALQGSKAG
-733 TITLDGD
+733 TITLNSD
-740 TTDVYVRTHT
+740 TTDVYVRTH
-750 ADASPKQI
+750 APDASPQQI
-758 AALKLPVTQLQQQL
+758 RGLKLPVSQLQQQM

-778 DALDA
+778 DALDD
-783 RSDDLKDRGDALSDR
+783 RSDALSDR
-798 GDALSDR
+798 GDALTDK
-805 SDALTDQQKDLANRQ
+805 SDALTDKQKDLADRQ
-820 QATGDEQQDKANAKA
+820 KAYGDEQTAKGNKKAADAK
-835 QDGKKD
+835 DD
-841 LLDSRDDAKDSVGKA
+841 LLDSRSDAKDGVSKA
-856 KKALSNAKKID
+856 KKALSDAKKMD
-867 VGPAPTPPQ
+867 VGERPAYVAPDPTNPA
-876 PVNGEPVA
+876 VG
-884 TAAQLQYAQQVQAY
+884 AAYLAALQAWEG
-898 QAKVAGKQSAI
+898 KVAAKQSAI
-909 AQASA
+909 AQATA
-914 GVKQAESG
+914 AIKQGESG
-922 VDQLNDQVKSTNEQ
+922 VDQLDDQVKSTNKQ
-936 LSDSADQQ
+936 LSDSADSQAQ
-944 RTANRYRSESDQL
+944 ADRFSN
-957 SDEGDALQ
+957 EGDALSDQ
-965 DEQKKLTDEQKDL
+965 GDVLKDEQKQLTNDQK
-978 QDDQQDLADD
+978 DLADD
-988 QQDLADLKARPIEV
+988 QKDLSDLKARPIEV
-1002 GDLAKVVT
+1002 RDVATVVT
-1010 EDAPSTV
+1010 ENAPSTV

-1030 TPSGTDLG
+1030 TPGGTDLG
-1038 AVNTALTAKVA
+1038 AVNKALTAKVA
-1049 EFSPPPGVTV
+1049 EFTPPPGVTV

-1149 LINSYRERGEDP
+1149 LINHYRLRGEDP

-1185 ALLPMGLGLT
+1185 ALLPMGLGIT
-1195 GAGGGFIGRPLAVV
+1195 GAGGGFIGKPLAVV

-1238 RARAQLAPAVPARA
+1238 KARLQLAGATPARA
-1252 EGDQPTT
+1252 EEDQPTVG
-1259 IR
+1259 R

>member
-14 VVALLSIAVLI
+14 VVALLSIAVVI
-25 FGVVAITT
+25 FGIVAITT

-46 AVVSA
+46 AVVNA

-69 EQAVKSVTGVTK
+69 EQAVRSVTGVTK

-96 WDYGNDDDKVLADL
+96 WDYGNDDDKVLADI
-110 QNAVNSVKSTLPDE
+110 QNAINTVKSTLPDE

-144 ASDLPLDKLGPLVD
+144 ASDLSLTKLGPLVE
-158 DRVVDQLEAVD
+158 DRVVNKLEAVD

-189 ASQLDK
+189 ASRLDK
-195 YDLTVDGVTQSV
+195 YDLTVAGVTQSV

-215 AGTSYDAD
+215 AGTSYDGD

-237 KTVAALPVA
+237 ETVAALPIA
-246 TEKYGAKR
+246 TEKHGAKR
-254 LDQLATVKVAAIERT
+254 LDQLATVKVSAIERT

-276 RPSLGLVVLKSSD
+276 RPALGLVVLKSAD
-289 ADAVA
+289 ADSVA
-294 VSHAVTG
+294 VSHAVTA
-301 LTPQL
+301 LTPDL
-306 SRDLGHNA
+306 ARDLGNNA
-314 SFTTVFDQSPLIEE
+314 SFTTVFDQSPLIEQ

-473 SLVVALTIV
+473 SLFVALTIV

-495 VDGSPAGAADEAEH
+495 VDGTQAAPVDEAEH

-515 GYLPL
+515 GYLPV
-520 LTFSLKHPVIVL
+520 LTFSLKHPIVVL
-532 GLALVLLGGT
+532 GMALVLLGGT
-542 AGATSILKTDFLGSF
+542 IGATSFLKTDFLGSF

-573 RLEASAKAAA
+573 RLEASSKAAA
-583 EVETRL
+583 EVETSLR
-589 AADRDIKNYQA
+589 ANTDIKNYQA

-613 SITLTDAADTDAATA
+613 SITLTDAADTEAATA
-628 NLRSS
+628 NLRSQ
-633 LAETPDGGDVVVQP
+633 LAETPDGSDIVVQP

-660 LSGDDEKTLRDAS
+660 ISGDDEKTLRDAS

-690 SNLSEQRP
+690 SNLSEERP
-698 LLRVAIDRKRAAELG
+698 LLRVAVNPRRAAELG
-713 FTQAEV
+713 FTQAEI
-719 GSAVSTALQGAMAG
+719 GSAVSTALQGAKAG
-733 TITLDGD
+733 TITLNSD
-740 TTDVYVRTHT
+740 TTDVVVRTH
-750 ADASPKQI
+750 APDASPQQI

-772 AVDKAT
+772 AVDKAS

-783 RSDDLKDRGDALSDR
+783 RSQRADRPRRRPLGQVGRAEQQAEGPRRPAEGGRAGAAGQGQREGAEGQAGPARLPQRCAFGGEQGEEGFGAGQEGPDASASDTADQPHRSRGIAVSDRAQAVPAGTGGSSCEHRASRGWREAGRVRCRPAERPGQEHQRAAVRLRRPAGAVRRLQQRGRPAERRGRHAEGRPEKAAGRPEGPGGRPEGPGRPQGPSDR
-798 GDALSDR
+798 GR
-805 SDALTDQQKDLANRQ
+805 
-820 QATGDEQQDKANAKA
+820 
-835 QDGKKD
+835 
-841 LLDSRDDAKDSVGKA
+841 
-856 KKALSNAKKID
+856 
-867 VGPAPTPPQ
+867 
-876 PVNGEPVA
+876 
-884 TAAQLQYAQQVQAY
+884 
-898 QAKVAGKQSAI
+898 
-909 AQASA
+909 
-914 GVKQAESG
+914 
-922 VDQLNDQVKSTNEQ
+922 
-936 LSDSADQQ
+936 
-944 RTANRYRSESDQL
+944 
-957 SDEGDALQ
+957 
-965 DEQKKLTDEQKDL
+965 
-978 QDDQQDLADD
+978 
-988 QQDLADLKARPIEV
+988 
-1002 GDLAKVVT
+1002 
-1010 EDAPSTV
+1010 
-1017 RREDGKQAVTITG
+1017 
-1030 TPSGTDLG
+1030 
-1038 AVNTALTAKVA
+1038 
-1049 EFSPPPGVTV
+1049 
-1059 VSGGASA
+1059 
-1066 DQAKAFSQ
+1066 
-1074 LGLAMGLAIVL
+1074 
-1085 VFIIMV
+1085 
-1091 ATFKSLVQPLI
+1091 
-1102 LLVAIPFAATGAL
+1102 
-1115 GGLLVTGTPLGVPAM
+1115 
-1130 IGLLM
+1130 
-1135 LIGIVVTNAIVLID
+1135 
-1149 LINSYRERGEDP
+1149 
-1161 LTAIIDGARLR
+1161 
-1172 LRPIIMTAAATVF
+1172 
-1185 ALLPMGLGLT
+1185 
-1195 GAGGGFIGRPLAVV
+1195 
-1209 VIGGLVSST
+1209 
-1218 LLTLLLV
+1218 
-1225 PVLYGLVARVAGK
+1225 
-1238 RARAQLAPAVPARA
+1238 
-1252 EGDQPTT
+1252 
-1259 IR
+1259 

>member
-14 VVALLSIAVLI
+14 VVALLSIAVVI
-25 FGVVAITT
+25 FGVVAVTS

-38 IPSTQAPQ
+38 IPSTTAPQ

-51 TYPGSSP
+51 TYTGSSP

-69 EQAVKSVTGVTK
+69 EQAVRSVTGVTK

-96 WDYGNDDDKVLADL
+96 WDYGLDDDKVLADIS
-110 QNAVNSVKSTLPDE
+110 NAVNSVKSTLPDE

-129 QAGSTDD
+129 TAGSTDD
-136 IPVLQLAV
+136 IPVLALAV
-144 ASDLPLDKLGPLVD
+144 SSDLPLTRLGPLVE
-158 DRVVDQLEAVD
+158 DRVVDKLEAVD
-169 GVRTVQVT
+169 GVRTVQVS

-195 YDLTVDGVTQSV
+195 YDLTVAGVTQSV
-207 QSQLTALP
+207 TDQLTALP
-215 AGTSYDAD
+215 AGTSYDGSS
-223 QALSVEVGTAPDSV
+223 ALTVEVGSAPDSL
-237 KTVAALPVA
+237 KSVAALPVA
-246 TEKYGAKR
+246 TEKDGAKR
-254 LDQLATVKVAAIERT
+254 LDQLATVKIAAIERT

-276 RPSLGLVVLKSSD
+276 RPSLGLTVLKSSD

-294 VSHAVTG
+294 VSHAVQD
-301 LTPQL
+301 LTPEL
-306 SRDLGHNA
+306 TRDIGNNA

-334 TEGGLGLGFAVLI
+334 TEGGLGLGFAVLV

-392 VAVGRVVDDSIVV
+392 IAVGRVVDDSIVV

-460 RPFAVTVAIALVA
+460 RPFAVTVAIALTA
-473 SLVVALTIV
+473 SLFVALTIV

-495 VDGSPAGAADEAEH
+495 PEARAAAGSQAEH

-515 GYLPL
+515 GYLPV
-520 LTFSLKHPVIVL
+520 LTFSLKHPVVVL
-532 GLALVLLGGT
+532 GTALVILGGT
-542 AGATSILKTDFLGSF
+542 IGATSLLKTDFLGSF

-573 RLEASAKAAA
+573 RLEATAEKAAQ
-583 EVETRL
+583 VESEL
-589 AADRDIKNYQA
+589 ASNRDIKNYQA

-607 PNVVQY
+607 PNIVTY
-613 SITLTDAADTDAATA
+613 SITLNDTVDADTATA
-628 NLRSS
+628 NLRSQLVES
-633 LAETPDGGDVVVQP
+633 SDGGDIVVQP

-660 LSGDDEKTLRDAS
+660 LSGDDADTLRTAS
-673 DQLLTLVKQVP
+673 DELLAKVRQVP
-684 QLTDVT
+684 QLTDVS
-690 SNLSEQRP
+690 SNLADERP
-698 LLRVAIDRKRAAELG
+698 LLRVAINRNRAAELG
-713 FTQAEV
+713 FTQGEV
-719 GSAVSTALQGAMAG
+719 GAAVSTALQGSKAG
-733 TITLDGD
+733 SITLDND
-740 TTDVYVRTHT
+740 TTDVVVRTH
-750 ADASPKQI
+750 APDATPKQI
-758 AALKLPVTQLQQQL
+758 AALKLPVTQLQQQM

-783 RSDDLKDRGDALSDR
+783 RSDALTARGDALSDR
-798 GDALSDR
+798 GDALSDK
-805 SDALTDQQKDLANRQ
+805 SDALTDAQKDLADRQ
-820 QATGDEQQDKANAKA
+820 QATGQKQQDEANKKA
-835 QDGKKD
+835 QDGKND
-841 LLDSRDDAKDSVGKA
+841 LLDSRDDAKNAVSKA
-856 KKALSNAKKID
+856 KKGLAQAKKI
-867 VGPAPTPPQ
+867 PTPTKPAV
-876 PVNGEPVA
+876 PTTPEGIA
-884 TAAQLQYAQQVQAY
+884 SQAY
-898 QAKVAGKQSAI
+898 QTAYAQYLSQIQARSNAI

-944 RTANRYRSESDQL
+944 AQADEYTKEGDQL
-957 SDEGDALQ
+957 SDRGDALK
-965 DEQKKLTDEQKDL
+965 DEQKKLTDDQKKLTDDQKDL
-978 QDDQQDLADD
+978 GDDQK
-988 QQDLADLKARPIEV
+988 DLADLKARPIEV
-1002 GDLAKVVT
+1002 GDVAKVVT
-1010 EDAPSTV
+1010 ENAPSTV

-1030 TPSGTDLG
+1030 TPAGTDLG
-1038 AVNTALTAKVA
+1038 AVNKSLQATVA
-1049 EFSPPPGVTV
+1049 DFSPPAGVQIV
-1059 VSGGASA
+1059 QGGASA

-1149 LINSYRERGEDP
+1149 LINHYRLRGADP

-1195 GAGGGFIGRPLAVV
+1195 GAGGGFIGKPLAVV

-1238 RARAQLAPAVPARA
+1238 RARAQLAPTVPARA
-1252 EGDQPTT
+1252 EADRPTE

>member
-14 VVALLSIAVLI
+14 VVALLSIAVVI
-25 FGVVAITT
+25 FGIVAITS

-46 AVVSA
+46 AVVNA
-51 TYPGSSP
+51 TYPGTSP

-69 EQAVKSVTGVTK
+69 EQAVRSVTGVTK

-96 WDYGNDDDKVLADL
+96 WDYGNDDDKVLADI
-110 QNAVNSVKSTLPDE
+110 QNAINSVKSTLPDE
-124 VTTNV
+124 VVTNV

-144 ASDLPLDKLGPLVD
+144 ASDLSLEKLGPLVE
-158 DRVVDQLEAVD
+158 DRVVNKLEAVD

-189 ASQLDK
+189 ASQLEK
-195 YDLTVDGVTQSV
+195 YDLTVAGVTQSV

-215 AGTSYDAD
+215 AGTSYDGD
-223 QALSVEVGTAPDSV
+223 SALSVEVGSAPDSV
-237 KTVAALPVA
+237 KSVAALPIA
-246 TEKYGAKR
+246 TEKHGAKR
-254 LDQLATVKVAAIERT
+254 LDDLATVKVSAIERT

-276 RPSLGLVVLKSSD
+276 RPALGLVVLKSSD

-294 VSHAVTG
+294 VSHAVTD
-301 LTPQL
+301 LTPEL
-306 SRDLGHNA
+306 ARDLGNNA
-314 SFTTVFDQSPLIEE
+314 TFTTVFDQSPLIEE

-334 TEGGLGLGFAVLI
+334 VEGALGLGFAVLI

-356 STVITAI
+356 STLITAI

-441 TVAVFLPVA
+441 TVAVFIPVA

-473 SLVVALTIV
+473 SLFVALTIV

-495 VDGSPAGAADEAEH
+495 ADGNPAAVADEAEH

-520 LTFSLKHPVIVL
+520 LTFSLRHPIVVL
-532 GLALVLLGGT
+532 GVAVAILAGT
-542 AGATSILKTDFLGSF
+542 VGATSFLKTDFLGSF

-573 RLEASAKAAA
+573 RLEASAKAA
-583 EVETRL
+583 EQVETAL
-589 AADRDIKNYQA
+589 SSNSDVKNYQA

-613 SITLTDAADTDAATA
+613 YITLGDTVDAEAATD

-633 LAETPDGGDVVVQP
+633 LAETPDGGDIVVQP

-660 LSGDDEKTLRDAS
+660 ISGDDEKTLRTAS
-673 DQLLTLVKQVP
+673 DELLTLVKQVP

-690 SNLSEQRP
+690 SNLADERP
-698 LLRVAIDRKRAAELG
+698 LLRVAINRTRAAELG
-713 FTQAEV
+713 FTQAEI
-719 GSAVSTALQGAMAG
+719 GSAVSTALQGSKAG
-733 TITLDGD
+733 TITLNSD
-740 TTDVYVRTHT
+740 TTDVVIRTH
-750 ADASPKQI
+750 APDATPKQI
-758 AALKLPVTQLQQQL
+758 AALELPISQLQQQL
-772 AVDKAT
+772 AVDKAS

-783 RSDDLKDRGDALSDR
+783 RADDLTER

-805 SDALTDQQKDLANRQ
+805 SDALSDQQKDLADRQ
-820 QATGDEQQDKANAKA
+820 KAAGEEQQDKANAKA
-835 QDGKKD
+835 QDGKND
-841 LLDSRDDAKDSVGKA
+841 LLDSRDDARDAVSKA
-856 KKALSNAKKID
+856 KKALSKARGID
-867 VGPAPTPPQ
+867 VGEPPAYVPPDPTNPAI
-876 PVNGEPVA
+876 GAAYLVA
-884 TAAQLQYAQQVQAY
+884 LQTY
-898 QAKVAGKQSAI
+898 QGKVAGKQNAI
-909 AQASA
+909 AQAEA
-914 GVKQAESG
+914 GVKQAEAG
-922 VDQLNDQVKSTNEQ
+922 VDQLDDQVKSTNEQ
-936 LSDSADQQ
+936 LADSAEQQ
-944 RTANRYRSESDQL
+944 AQSDEFSNEGDRL

-965 DEQKKLTDEQKDL
+965 DEQKSLQDEQKDL
-978 QDDQQDLADD
+978 ADD
-988 QQDLADLKARPIEV
+988 QKDLADLKARPITV
-1002 GDLAKVVT
+1002 GDVAKVRT

-1030 TPSGTDLG
+1030 TPGGTDLG

-1049 EFSPPPGVTV
+1049 EFSPPPGVQV
-1059 VSGGASA
+1059 VQGGASA

-1149 LINSYRERGEDP
+1149 LINHYRLRGEDP

-1195 GAGGGFIGRPLAVV
+1195 GAGGGFIGKPLAVV

-1238 RARAQLAPAVPARA
+1238 KARAQLS
-1252 EGDQPTT
+1252 PTPPRREEDT
-1259 IR
+1259 PTVVS

>member
-14 VVALLSIAVLI
+14 VVALLSIAVII
-25 FGVVAITT
+25 FGIVAITA

-46 AVVSA
+46 AVVNA

-69 EQAVKSVTGVTK
+69 EQAVKGVSGVTK

-96 WDYGNDDDKVLADL
+96 WDYGNDDDKVLADI
-110 QNAVNSVKSTLPDE
+110 QNAVNTAKSTLPDD

-144 ASDLPLDKLGPLVD
+144 ASDLPLSKLGPLVD
-158 DRVVDQLEAVD
+158 DRVVNKLEAVD

-195 YDLTVDGVTQSV
+195 YDLTVASVTQSV
-207 QSQLTALP
+207 QNQLTALP
-215 AGTSYDAD
+215 AGTSYDGD
-223 QALSVEVGTAPDSV
+223 SALSVEVGSAPDSV
-237 KTVAALPVA
+237 ANVAALPIA
-246 TEKYGAKR
+246 TEKHGAKR
-254 LDQLATVKVAAIERT
+254 LDQLATVKVGAIERT

-276 RPSLGLVVLKSSD
+276 RPSLGLVVLKTSD

-301 LTPQL
+301 LTPEL
-306 SRDLGHNA
+306 TRDLGNNA

-425 AAVKE
+425 AAVRE

-460 RPFAVTVAIALVA
+460 RPFAITVAIALTA
-473 SLVVALTIV
+473 SLFVALTIV

-495 VDGSPAGAADEAEH
+495 VDGSPAAAVDEAEH

-515 GYLPL
+515 GYLPV
-520 LTFSLKHPVIVL
+520 LTFSLKHPLIVL
-532 GLALVLLGGT
+532 GTAIVILGGT
-542 AGATSILKTDFLGSF
+542 VGATAFLKTDFLGSF

-573 RLEASAKAAA
+573 RLEASAKASE
-583 EVETRL
+583 EVESQL
-589 AADRDIKNYQA
+589 ANNRDVKNYQA

-613 SITLTDAADTDAATA
+613 SITLTDAADTIAATS
-628 NLRSS
+628 NLRSQ
-633 LAETPDGGDVVVQP
+633 LAETTDGGDIVVQP

-660 LSGDDEKTLRDAS
+660 ISGDDEKALRESS

-684 QLTDVT
+684 DLTDVT
-690 SNLSEQRP
+690 SNLADQRP
-698 LLRVAIDRKRAAELG
+698 LLRVAINRTRAAELG
-713 FTQAEV
+713 FTQAEI
-719 GSAVSTALQGAMAG
+719 GSAVSTALQGAKVG
-733 TITLDGD
+733 SITLDSD
-740 TTDVYVRTHT
+740 TTDVYIRTHT

-758 AALKLPVTQLQQQL
+758 AALQLPVTQLQQQL
-772 AVDKAT
+772 AVDKAS

-783 RSDDLKDRGDALSDR
+783 RSDELTARGDALSDK
-798 GDALSDR
+798 
-805 SDALTDQQKDLANRQ
+805 SDALTDKQKDLADRQ
-820 QATGDEQQDKANAKA
+820 KAAGQDQQDKANAKA

-841 LLDSRDDAKDSVGKA
+841 LLDSRDDARSSVSKA
-856 KKALSNAKKID
+856 KKALANAKKID
-867 VGPAPTPPQ
+867 VGDPPPYVAPDPTNPAIS
-876 PVNGEPVA
+876 
-884 TAAQLQYAQQVQAY
+884 AAYLAALQQY
-898 QAKVAGKQSAI
+898 QGKVAGKQSAI
-909 AQASA
+909 AQAEA

-922 VDQLNDQVKSTNEQ
+922 VGQLDDQVKSTNEQ
-936 LSDSADQQ
+936 LSDSAKQQ
-944 RTANRYRSESDQL
+944 AQSDEFSDEGDQL
-957 SDEGDALQ
+957 SDEGDTLQ
-965 DEQKKLTDEQKDL
+965 DEQKKLQDDQKDL
-978 QDDQQDLADD
+978 GDDQKDLT
-988 QQDLADLKARPIEV
+988 DLKARPIEV
-1002 GDLAKVVT
+1002 GDVAKVRT

-1030 TPSGTDLG
+1030 TPAGTDLG

-1049 EFSPPPGVTV
+1049 EFTPPPGVTV

-1149 LINSYRERGEDP
+1149 LINHYRLRGEDP

-1195 GAGGGFIGRPLAVV
+1195 GAGGGFIGKPLAVV

-1238 RARAQLAPAVPARA
+1238 KARAQLSPQPARA
-1252 EGDQPTT
+1252 EQDAPPVAS
-1259 IR
+1259 